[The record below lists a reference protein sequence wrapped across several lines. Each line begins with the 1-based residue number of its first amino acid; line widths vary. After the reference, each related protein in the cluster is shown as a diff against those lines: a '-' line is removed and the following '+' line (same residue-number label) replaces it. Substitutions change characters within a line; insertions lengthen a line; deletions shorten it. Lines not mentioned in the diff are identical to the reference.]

1 VFAKLILVDLVSLCA
16 FSINVNFL
24 KYFQKEWDTL
34 HKYGLVMP
42 KSLASVNIT
51 DATNKIREFYNSAKF
66 KHIKRFF
73 KLVISGKPT
82 LALLLS

>member
-1 VFAKLILVDLVSLCA
+1 
-16 FSINVNFL
+16 
-24 KYFQKEWDTL
+24 
-34 HKYGLVMP
+34 MP